1 MNPSD
6 KEEKKLTVDVREG
19 KAWKRTLEIEV
30 PKETVDEE
38 FEVTYRRY
46 RAEAKIPGFRKG
58 KAPLEMVKR
67 RFKDPVQKEVLE
79 TLVPRAYEDAVK
91 ETDLSPIN
99 LPEVKEIDFEEGKPL
114 KFQAEIEVKPEVE
127 VKDYTGLEVVKRVK
141 EVSDNDVEQS
151 LKYLREDL
159 AQLQPVQ
166 RGAKFYD
173 HLVVDLTKDQGG
185 KTEDLKNHELALDP
199 HNMIK
204 EFQDA
209 LLKAKAGEKRE
220 FEVDYPDDFHNK
232 KLAGNKVG
240 YKITI
245 KEVKEKILPEENDE
259 FAKTVGKFKT
269 VGELKNKIK
278 EGLLQKARR
287 DAEVEVKNELVN
299 QVIKHN
305 PFEVPD
311 TLFDYYMDALAKD
324 LKEKYK
330 KVDEKKIRE
339 DYKEVAIGHIKWD
352 FLFHQIVEKEK
363 IQVTKEDMDAWVE
376 NFARDYKM
384 KAEDAKKLV
393 ENPSQIKKIREDLLE
408 KKVLDFLRKSAKIK
422 EETIPAQ
429 VIVKEDSKGQT
440 D

>member
-1 MNPSD
+1 LSQSD
-6 KEEKKLTVDVREG
+6 TEKKKLTVEVREG

-38 FEVTYRRY
+38 FETTYRKY
-46 RAEAKIPGFRKG
+46 KSEAKIPGFRKG

-67 RFKDPVQKEVLE
+67 RFKDAIQKDVLE
-79 TLVPRAYEDAVK
+79 TLVPKVYEEALK
-91 ETDLSPIN
+91 ETDLSPIS
-99 LPEVKEIDFEEGKPL
+99 LPEVKEIQFKEGTPL

-127 VKDYTGLEVVKRVK
+127 VKDYTGLKVVKRVQ
-141 EVSDNDVEQS
+141 EITDREVEQS

-159 AQLQPVQ
+159 AQLRPVQ
-166 RGAKFYD
+166 REAKYYD
-173 HLVVDLTKDQGG
+173 HLVVDLTKDQEGE
-185 KTEDLKNHELALDP
+185 KENLKNHELALDP

-209 LLKAKAGEKRE
+209 LLKVKAGEEKE
-220 FEVDYPDDFHNK
+220 FEVNYPGDFHNK
-232 KLAGNKVG
+232 KLAGKKVG
-240 YKITI
+240 YKITV
-245 KEVKEKILPEENDE
+245 KEVKEKIVPEANDE

-269 VGELKNKIK
+269 LEELKDKIK
-278 EGLLQKARR
+278 DGLLKKALR

-311 TLFDYYMDALAKD
+311 TLFDYYMDALIKD
-324 LKEKYK
+324 MKEKYK

-339 DYKEVAIGHIKWD
+339 DYKDTAIGHIKWD

-393 ENPSQIKKIREDLLE
+393 ENPSQIKKIREELLE

-429 VIVKEDSKGQT
+429 VLVKEDSKGQT
-440 D
+440 S

>member
-1 MNPSD
+1 LSSSE
-6 KEEKKLTVDVREG
+6 KEEKKLTVDVHEG

-38 FEVTYRRY
+38 FEAAYQKY
-46 RAEAKIPGFRKG
+46 KSEARIPGFRKG

-67 RFKDPVQKEVLE
+67 RFKDAVQKDVLE
-79 TLVPRAYEDAVK
+79 TLVPRTYEDALQ
-91 ETDLSPIN
+91 ETDLSPIS

-114 KFQAEIEVKPEVE
+114 KFKAEIEVKPEVE
-127 VKDYTGLEVVKRVK
+127 VKDYTGLEVTKRTQ
-141 EVSDNDVEQS
+141 EITDNDVEQS

-166 RGAKFYD
+166 REAKFFD
-173 HLVVDLTKDQGG
+173 HLIVDLTKEQDQ
-185 KTEDLKNHELALDP
+185 KMEDVKNHELILDP

-204 EFQDA
+204 EFQE
-209 LLKAKAGEKRE
+209 AGEKRE
-220 FEVDYPDDFHNK
+220 FEVDYPADFHNK

-245 KEVKEKILPEENDE
+245 KEIKEKILPEANDQ
-259 FAKTVGKFKT
+259 FAKSVGKFETLDQLKT
-269 VGELKNKIK
+269 QIR

-287 DAEVEVKNELVN
+287 NAEMELKNELVN
-299 QVIKHN
+299 QVIKRN

-311 TLFDYYMDALAKD
+311 TLFDYYMEALTKD

-330 KVDEKKIRE
+330 KVDEKKVRE
-339 DYKEVAIGHIKWD
+339 DYKDVAIGHIKWD

-363 IQVTKEDMDAWVE
+363 IEVTKEDMDAWVE
-376 NFARDYKM
+376 HFARDYKM
-384 KAEDAKKLV
+384 KPEDAKKMV
-393 ENPSQIKKIREDLLE
+393 ESPSQIKKIREELLE
-408 KKVLDFLRKSAKIK
+408 KKVLDLLRKSAKIK

-429 VIVKEDSKGQT
+429 VIVKKD
-440 D
+440 

>member
-1 MNPSD
+1 LSQSD
-6 KEEKKLTVDVREG
+6 SEKKRLIVDVSEG

-30 PKETVDEE
+30 PRETVDEE
-38 FEVTYRRY
+38 FEATYRKY
-46 RAEAKIPGFRKG
+46 KSEAKIPGFRKG

-67 RFKDPVQKEVLE
+67 RFKDAIQKDVLE
-79 TLVPRAYEDAVK
+79 KLVPRVYEDAVK

-114 KFQAEIEVKPEVE
+114 KFKAEIEVKPEVD
-127 VKDYTGLEVVKRVK
+127 VKDYTGLEVIKRVQ
-141 EVSDNDVEQS
+141 EITDSDVEQS
-151 LKYLREDL
+151 LKHLREDF

-166 RGAKFYD
+166 REAKYSD
-173 HLVVDLTKDQGG
+173 HLVVDLTKDQDG

-209 LLKAKAGEKRE
+209 LLKAKAGEKKE
-220 FEVDYPDDFHNK
+220 FEVDYPGDFHNK

-245 KEVKEKILPEENDE
+245 KEIKEKILPEANDE

-269 VGELKNKIK
+269 LDELKDKIK

-311 TLFDYYMDALAKD
+311 TLFDYYMDALTKD

-330 KVDEKKIRE
+330 KVDEKKVRE
-339 DYKEVAIGHIKWD
+339 DYKGVAIGHIKWD

-363 IQVTKEDMDAWVE
+363 IQVTKVDMDAWME
-376 NFARDYKM
+376 NFARDYQVKP
-384 KAEDAKKLV
+384 EDAKKLV
-393 ENPSQIKKIREDLLE
+393 ENPSQIKKIKEELLE
-408 KKVLDFLRKSAKIK
+408 KKVLDFLRKSARIK

-429 VIVKEDSKGQT
+429 VIQKETSKGQSK
-440 D
+440 

>member
-1 MNPSD
+1 MSSSE

-38 FEVTYRRY
+38 FEAAYRKY
-46 RAEAKIPGFRKG
+46 QSQAKIPGFRKG
-58 KAPLEMVKR
+58 KAPMNLVKLR
-67 RFKDPVQKEVLE
+67 YGEAIQKEVLE
-79 TLVPRAYEDAVK
+79 TLVPRAYEDALK
-91 ETDLSPIN
+91 ETDLSPIS
-99 LPEVKEIDFEEGKPL
+99 LPEVKEIQFKEGTLL
-114 KFQAEIEVKPEVE
+114 KFQAEIEVKPEVD
-127 VKDYTGLEVVKRVK
+127 VKDYKGLEVVKRVK
-141 EVSDNDVEQS
+141 EITDNDLEQS

-166 RGAKFYD
+166 RQAKYYD
-173 HLVVDLTKDQGG
+173 HLIVDLTKDQDG
-185 KTEDLKNHELALDP
+185 KKENVKNHELALDP

-220 FEVDYPDDFHNK
+220 FEVSYPGDFHNK
-232 KLAGNKVG
+232 KLAGKKVG
-240 YKITI
+240 YRITI
-245 KEVKEKILPEENDE
+245 KEIKEKILPEANDD

-269 VGELKNKIK
+269 LDELKNKIR
-278 EGLLQKARR
+278 EGLLKKSRR
-287 DAEVEVKNELVN
+287 DAEVEVKNELVD
-299 QVIKHN
+299 QVIKSN

-311 TLFDYYMDALAKD
+311 TLFDYYMESLIKD
-324 LKEKYK
+324 LKGKYK
-330 KVDEKKIRE
+330 KVDEKKVRE
-339 DYKEVAIGHIKWD
+339 DYKNVASGHIKWD

-384 KAEDAKKLV
+384 KTEDAKKLV
-393 ENPSQIKKIREDLLE
+393 ENPSQIKKIREDILE

-440 D
+440 S

>member
-1 MNPSD
+1 MSPSE
-6 KEEKKLTVDVREG
+6 KEEKKLTVDVLEG

-38 FEVTYRRY
+38 FEAAYRTYKTQ
-46 RAEAKIPGFRKG
+46 AKIPGFRKG

-67 RFKDPVQKEVLE
+67 RFKDAIRKDVLE
-79 TLVPRAYEDAVK
+79 TLVPRTYEDALK
-91 ETDLSPIN
+91 ETDLSPISM
-99 LPEVKEIDFEEGKPL
+99 PEVKEINFEEGKPL
-114 KFQAEIEVKPEVE
+114 KFKAEIEVKPEVE
-127 VKDYTGLEVVKRVK
+127 VKDYTGLEVTKTVQ
-141 EVSDNDVEQS
+141 EITDNDVEQS
-151 LKYLREDL
+151 LKYLRDDL

-166 RGAKFYD
+166 REAKYFD
-173 HLVVDLTKDQGG
+173 HLIVDLTKEQDQ
-185 KTEDLKNHELALDP
+185 KKEDVKNHELVLDP

-209 LLKAKAGEKRE
+209 LLKSKTGEKRE
-220 FEVDYPDDFHNK
+220 FEVDYPADFHNK

-240 YKITI
+240 YKITV
-245 KEVKEKILPEENDE
+245 KEIKEKILPEANDE
-259 FAKTVGKFKT
+259 FAKSVGKFET
-269 VGELKNKIK
+269 LDQLKAKIK

-287 DAEVEVKNELVN
+287 NAEMELKNELVN

-311 TLFDYYMDALAKD
+311 TLFDYYMEALTKD

-330 KVDEKKIRE
+330 KVDEKKVRE
-339 DYKEVAIGHIKWD
+339 DYKDMAIGHIMWD

-363 IQVTKEDMDAWVE
+363 IEVTREDMDVWVE
-376 NFARDYKM
+376 HFARDYKM
-384 KAEDAKKLV
+384 KPEDAKKLA
-393 ENPSQIKKIREDLLE
+393 ESPSQIKKIREELLE

-429 VIVKEDSKGQT
+429 VIAKEDSKGQT
-440 D
+440 G